1 MNWKKR
7 LTNYNFWI
15 SIVSA
20 ILLILQAFDISFDIA
35 YINEI
40 VTAVLG
46 LLVVIGII
54 NDPTKTNKDIT
65 SYSQSGSVNKETKTE
80 ENTIENNKTQSE
92 TENNNEKNIEQINT
106 NIETIESPNID
117 IPTQKENK
125 NYILDSENNYEV
137 FVNKIYSDLN
147 EMKTNLGKLYANA
160 EGQII
165 EKNLKNKENDKDI
178 QENSI
183 KNAKN
188 LENSNNL
195 TEKIENFSNNENDIK
210 NNVDEQ
216 INEINIENVNSF
228 PDSILSDSI
237 ENSDVQTAFKIVND

>member
-165 EKNLKNKENDKDI
+165 EKNLKNKENDKDF

-228 PDSILSDSI
+228 PDSIISDSI

>member
-54 NDPTKTNKDIT
+54 NDPTKANKDTT
-65 SYSQSGSVNKETKTE
+65 SYSQQGSVKKETKTE
-80 ENTIENNKTQSE
+80 GNTIENNKTQSE

>member
-165 EKNLKNKENDKDI
+165 EKNLKNKENDKDF

-216 INEINIENVNSF
+216 INEINIEKVNSF
-228 PDSILSDSI
+228 PDSIISDSI

>member
-188 LENSNNL
+188 LENSN
-195 TEKIENFSNNENDIK
+195 INDINQK
-210 NNVDEQ
+210 
-216 INEINIENVNSF
+216 
-228 PDSILSDSI
+228 
-237 ENSDVQTAFKIVND
+237 DVIKTCNDLYKIKSKI

>member
-228 PDSILSDSI
+228 PDSIISDSI

>member
-80 ENTIENNKTQSE
+80 GNTIENNKTQSE

-125 NYILDSENNYEV
+125 NYILGSENDYEV

-183 KNAKN
+183 KNAKY

-228 PDSILSDSI
+228 PDSIISDSI

>member
-92 TENNNEKNIEQINT
+92 TESHNEKNIEQINT

-183 KNAKN
+183 KNVKY

-228 PDSILSDSI
+228 PDGILSDSI

>member
-92 TENNNEKNIEQINT
+92 TESHNEKNIEQINT
-106 NIETIESPNID
+106 NIETIESPNMD

-228 PDSILSDSI
+228 PDSIISDSI

>member
-80 ENTIENNKTQSE
+80 GNTIENNKTQSE
-92 TENNNEKNIEQINT
+92 TENNNEKNIEQINR

-125 NYILDSENNYEV
+125 NYILGSENDYEV

-183 KNAKN
+183 KNAKY

-228 PDSILSDSI
+228 PDSIISDSI

>member
-20 ILLILQAFDISFDIA
+20 ILLILQAFDVSFDIA

-183 KNAKN
+183 KNVKY

-228 PDSILSDSI
+228 PDSIISDSI

>member
-20 ILLILQAFDISFDIA
+20 ILLILQAFDVSFDIA

-228 PDSILSDSI
+228 PDSIISDSI